1 MKRRSFV
8 KEAVLATGAA
18 TVAFPL
24 IGSVSAPSPE
34 KGLHELRIYHIS
46 RASGAKNNLE
56 SYFSTALIPFLNK
69 RNVKVGVFNE
79 YSLEEPAKLYL
90 LISYP
95 NLSAYFTIQTE
106 LTTDTTYLEASKSF
120 NDLPFANATYT
131 RFETFML
138 DAFDRFPSLV
148 VPKSKKGLFELR
160 LYESPTDFAGKVKVN
175 MFEQGEIDIFDK
187 FGLEPV
193 FFGKIIAGQYMPA
206 LLYMV
211 GFKDMA
217 DRDATW
223 EKFNTSPDWQA
234 YRVKPE
240 FPSGNV
246 SNIRRIFLTPTAY
259 SQI

>member
-18 TVAFPL
+18 TVAVPL
-24 IGSVSAPSPE
+24 IGNGSLQSAE
-34 KGLHELRIYHIS
+34 NAIHELRIYHIS
-46 RASGAKNNLE
+46 RASNAKNNLE
-56 SYFSTALIPFLNK
+56 NYLSSALIPFFNK
-69 RNVKVGVFNE
+69 RNIKVGVFNE

-90 LISYP
+90 LVTYP
-95 NLSAYFTIQTE
+95 SLSAYSTTQAE
-106 LTTDTTYLEASKSF
+106 LLTDTTYIDSSKSF
-120 NDLPFANATYT
+120 TELPFANATFT
-131 RFETFML
+131 RYETFML
-138 DAFDRFPSLV
+138 EAFKRFPSLV
-148 VPKSKKGLFELR
+148 VPNTKKNLFELR
-160 LYESPTDFAGKVKVN
+160 LYESPTDYAGKIKVN

-187 FGLEPV
+187 YGLEPV

-206 LLYMV
+206 LIYMV

-217 DRDATW
+217 ERDEIWA
-223 EKFNTSPDWQA
+223 KFNTSPEWQS